1 MILQK
6 SFVQISQVLIKT
18 SMKLKMYLNRK
29 NLREKE
35 TVRDEHCNI
44 DIPTIHLQLKNP
56 YQKMKQ
62 GEGCYRGGKQPK

>member
-6 SFVQISQVLIKT
+6 SFVQISQLLIKT

-35 TVRDEHCNI
+35 TLRDEHCNI
-44 DIPTIHLQLKNP
+44 DIPTIHSQLKNR

-62 GEGCYRGGKQPK
+62 EEGCYRGGKQPK